1 MYNPM
6 VEEIKKLDAKVKDLT
21 KKIEVYKEQI
31 KILIAKLEEKEND
44 GDNKTNSWK
53 SKVAKTISDSEP
65 TICWYRL

>member
-21 KKIEVYKEQI
+21 KKIAVYKEQI

-53 SKVAKTISDSEP
+53 PKVAETISDSEP